1 MKRLITVVVTLT
13 MLLTLAACS
22 SNTSSDSGAAENDA
36 QTEGTGYQVG
46 YANLADS
53 DVNCRLTKEYFL
65 EYAKQHE
72 GMEVLASDAQN
83 QIEKQIADIENF
95 IAQGVDTIIA
105 LPLDFEALTPSVQ
118 AANEAGIP
126 FIAFRAQISGGDYVY
141 CGSNDEDAGKLQ
153 AEYCIEN
160 LPENAK
166 VLYMS
171 GTLGMNHT
179 TLRMNGFKDLLAAER
194 PDVTIIA
201 EQDGNYDRA
210 KGMQITED
218 WIQSYD
224 EFDAIVCANDQMALG
239 AIEALKGAR
248 RLEGVQ
254 VLGVDAVDD
263 ALVAIEAGEMAM
275 SAFQNANEQAKA
287 CAEMASKL
295 AQGESVEDI
304 YIPFEAV
311 TKDNVAEYMK

>member
-1 MKRLITVVVTLT
+1 M
-13 MLLTLAACS
+13 
-22 SNTSSDSGAAENDA
+22 
-36 QTEGTGYQVG
+36 
-46 YANLADS
+46 
-53 DVNCRLTKEYFL
+53 
-65 EYAKQHE
+65 
-72 GMEVLASDAQN
+72 
-83 QIEKQIADIENF
+83 
-95 IAQGVDTIIA
+95 
-105 LPLDFEALTPSVQ
+105 
-118 AANEAGIP
+118 
-126 FIAFRAQISGGDYVY
+126 Y

-239 AIEALKGAR
+239 AIEA
-248 RLEGVQ
+248 
-254 VLGVDAVDD
+254 
-263 ALVAIEAGEMAM
+263 
-275 SAFQNANEQAKA
+275 
-287 CAEMASKL
+287 
-295 AQGESVEDI
+295 
-304 YIPFEAV
+304 
-311 TKDNVAEYMK
+311 